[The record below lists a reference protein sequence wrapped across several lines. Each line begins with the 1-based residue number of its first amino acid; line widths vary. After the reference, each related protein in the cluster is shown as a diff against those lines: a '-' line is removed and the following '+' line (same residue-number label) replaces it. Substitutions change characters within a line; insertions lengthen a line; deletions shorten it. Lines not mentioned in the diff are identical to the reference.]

1 MQSNQGKATSMKS
14 LLGKEKPEK
23 EKMQFTTQM
32 LVPLHNLPASKDLAK
47 DIADGDEGSLFC
59 AQDQKTPV
67 FNQKV

>member
-1 MQSNQGKATSMKS
+1 MKS

-23 EKMQFTTQM
+23 EKMQFTRTQM
-32 LVPLHNLPASKDLAK
+32 LVPLHNIPASKDLAT
-47 DIADGDEGSLFC
+47 DIADGDEGSVFC